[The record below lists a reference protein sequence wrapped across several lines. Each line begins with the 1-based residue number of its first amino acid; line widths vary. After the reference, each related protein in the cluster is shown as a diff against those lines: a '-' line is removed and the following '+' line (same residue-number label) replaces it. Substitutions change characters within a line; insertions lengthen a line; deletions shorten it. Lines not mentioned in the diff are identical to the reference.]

1 MHRSRTG
8 LRVVGLCL
16 TATVAL
22 MAFAASAQAEAGA
35 NWRVKGVNVN
45 GTLLPELQIKEIEN
59 KTASLLLTTKGGTK
73 FELLCTTAALSGAK
87 LTTSG
92 SITQSTVEFSNCTVK
107 LNGEVSAPCKPG
119 NGTGIVKTNPVKGL
133 LVLVSAGVP
142 VVSFKPVSG
151 EVLTVIELG
160 VKCSIA
166 ESIEVKGVLN
176 LKDCQSAT
184 STELTDHLIEEGP
197 GTTLTALGV
206 KATLDGSALVH
217 LVGAHAGLT
226 WSGVPA

>member
-8 LRVVGLCL
+8 FRVVGLCL
-16 TATVAL
+16 MAALSL
-22 MAFAASAQAEAGA
+22 MAFAAAAQAETGA

-45 GTLLPELQIKEIEN
+45 GTLLPEVQVKEIEN

-73 FELLCTTAALSGAK
+73 VEFLCTTAVLNGAK

-92 SITQSTVEFSNCTVK
+92 GVTEGSVEFTNCLTK

-119 NGTGIVKTNPVKGL
+119 NGTGIIKTKQGKGL
-133 LVLVSAGVP
+133 LILVGGVP
-142 VVSFKPVSG
+142 VTSIKPVSG

-160 VKCSIA
+160 TKCSIA
-166 ESIEVKGVLN
+166 ESVEVKGVLN
-176 LKDCQSAT
+176 LKDCQNAT

-197 GTTLTALGV
+197 GTSLTALGV

-217 LVGAHAGLT
+217 LVGAHAGLL
-226 WSGVPA
+226 WSGLPA